1 MQLGIGHVIA
11 ETEQL
16 KTGFDCA
23 EHHLIVSPAGM
34 TAAEGMAPGFGFLIV
49 GGLFVM
55 NEYFKKPIVRMAV
68 GPIAVIVVGILINIF
83 AVLGLYSV

>member
-1 MQLGIGHVIA
+1 M
-11 ETEQL
+11 
-16 KTGFDCA
+16 
-23 EHHLIVSPAGM
+23 
-34 TAAEGMAPGFGFLIV
+34 IV